1 MISPQSNQLLVFI
14 DQVKTHQLSAVFS
27 ELLARK
33 LYSFSNAQNLMSD
46 EAGTSS
52 HIQTFCGGKFCRN
65 VQIRPDV
72 PKIFPI
78 PKKRVNS
85 TPKGLKEKPNA
96 LAKGTYLKALENM
109 HTSFHAYY

>member
-1 MISPQSNQLLVFI
+1 MW
-14 DQVKTHQLSAVFS
+14 
-27 ELLARK
+27 
-33 LYSFSNAQNLMSD
+33 D

-72 PKIFPI
+72 PKIFPM

-85 TPKGLKEKPNA
+85 TPKGRKEKPNA
-96 LAKGTYLKALENM
+96 VAKGTHLLKALENM
-109 HTSFHAYY
+109 HTTSFPASY